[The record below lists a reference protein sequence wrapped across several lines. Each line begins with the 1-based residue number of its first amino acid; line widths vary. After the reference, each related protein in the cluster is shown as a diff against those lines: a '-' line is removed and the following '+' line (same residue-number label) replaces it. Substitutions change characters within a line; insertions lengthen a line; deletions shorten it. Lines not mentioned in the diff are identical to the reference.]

1 MKPQTFLIKSDN
13 PYLLKALVEDLV
25 KEGYKAT
32 WGRSY
37 QECTYICSNAH
48 AGSGIHTVPDWKLY
62 MNNRQNSKFHKT
74 FTLPQDYS
82 QAFKFAVEQ
91 LKVVNDIIKVEE
103 KTGHLVSGE
112 VYWSNN
118 EIYHKGFIWR
128 FKDIES
134 SEYINNLSI
143 IEIDREAFNK
153 NRGLNDKAW
162 QNIRKATLDEIEWLE
177 ACEKADTY
185 IPEKDTIKP
194 KFEVGKW
201 YKYNDW
207 YIKYF
212 EHSSDGI
219 WKSSEEINA
228 EGKYRNC
235 FSNFGCNDNKQL
247 LTDLSE
253 IQQYLP
259 DGHEDKIIKYTLEE
273 GEYYKV
279 VEDDYWMIGRVSKGN
294 NGNND
299 GLLLRGECS
308 YSIDSDGDYNVDDD
322 WCYYDEEKGEVIRD
336 FTKLFEDSDEVMW
349 LEACYKAGEYLT
361 KEEALKPKST
371 IEVGDIV
378 VVTKRRADNDAS
390 VGRIVKV
397 TKIDGSDIP
406 YCVEDYYEL
415 YDFKVD
421 NSWCIDVRL
430 ATQEEI
436 NEALLNKA
444 KKNYPVGTHF
454 KSAFRPNNLEIYSV
468 EKDYYSWYRDGNIV
482 VNHRVGPS
490 IYHNGNWAE
499 IVESRPEIRTA
510 KFGEVTFTI
519 EGNNDYATTKYG
531 KVTKGSIE
539 KAVDYLKNPP
549 TLAGFKLTI
558 HTGNDYEKISN
569 VNMLFK
575 IGFGCQSGTLQ
586 ELEDILKCFS

>member
-1 MKPQTFLIKSDN
+1 MTPQTFLIESDN

-48 AGSGIHTVPDWKLY
+48 ACTGIHTVPNWKLY
-62 MNNRQNSKFHKT
+62 MDKRQNSKFHKT
-74 FTLPQDYS
+74 FTLPQDYQ

-91 LKVVNDIIKVEE
+91 LEVVNDIIKVEE
-103 KTGHLVSGE
+103 KTGHLMSGE

-134 SEYINNLSI
+134 SEYINNHSVL
-143 IEIDREAFNK
+143 EIDKEIFNK
-153 NRGLNDKAW
+153 NRGLNNEAW
-162 QNIRKATLDEIEWLE
+162 KNIRKATLDEIEWLE
-177 ACEKADTY
+177 ACERAGTY
-185 IPEKDTIKP
+185 IPEEDAIEP

-201 YKYNDW
+201 Y
-207 YIKYF
+207 
-212 EHSSDGI
+212 
-219 WKSSEEINA
+219 EINYPCIDKKFIVKA
-228 EGKYRNC
+228 PNNWMCTNNIENKVYYPDGS
-235 FSNFGCNDNKQL
+235 FSNDKIIL
-247 LTDLSE
+247 REVSIEE

-294 NGNND
+294 NGDND
-299 GLLLRGECS
+299 GLLLRGDCS
-308 YSIDSDGDYNVDDD
+308 YSIDSNGDYDVDED
-322 WCYYDEEKGEVIRD
+322 WCYYDEEDGRVVRN
-336 FTKLFEDSDEVMW
+336 FTKLSKDSDKVMW
-349 LEACYKAGEYLT
+349 LEACYNAGKYLT
-361 KEEALKPKST
+361 KKEALKPKST
-371 IEVGDIV
+371 IKVGDIV
-378 VVTKRRADNDAS
+378 VVTKQISGNRVS
-390 VGRIVKV
+390 VGSVVKIVE
-397 TKIDGSDIP
+397 IDDSSIP
-406 YCVEDYYEL
+406 YKTEDYYKL
-415 YDFKVD
+415 YEWGLSY
-421 NSWCIDVRL
+421 SWCNDVRL

-436 NEALLNKA
+436 NEALLNEA
-444 KKNYPVGTHF
+444 KRRYPIGTHF
-454 KSAFRPNNLEIYSV
+454 KSAYKPNYPRTYTV

-482 VNHRVGPS
+482 VNHKMGPS
-490 IYHNGNWAE
+490 IYCNGNWAE
-499 IVESRPEIRTA
+499 IVESKPEIRTA

-531 KVTKGSIE
+531 KVTKGLIE

-569 VNMLFK
+569 VNKLFK

-586 ELEDILKCFS
+586 ELENILKCFS

>member
-1 MKPQTFLIKSDN
+1 MTPQTFLIKSDN

-48 AGSGIHTVPDWKLY
+48 ACTGIHTVPDWKLY
-62 MNNRQNSKFHKT
+62 MDKRHNSKFHKT
-74 FTLPQDYS
+74 FTLPQDYQ

-91 LKVVNDIIKVEE
+91 LQVVNDIIKVEE
-103 KTGHLVSGE
+103 KTGHLMSGE

-134 SEYINNLSI
+134 SEYITNHSVL
-143 IEIDREAFNK
+143 EIDKEIFNK
-153 NRGLNDKAW
+153 NRGLNDRAW
-162 QNIRKATLDEIEWLE
+162 QNIRKATLDEVEWLE

-185 IPEKDTIKP
+185 IPEEDTIKP
-194 KFEVGKW
+194 KFKVGKW
-201 YKYNDW
+201 Y
-207 YIKYF
+207 
-212 EHSSDGI
+212 
-219 WKSSEEINA
+219 EINYPCIDKKFIVKA
-228 EGKYRNC
+228 PNNWMCTNNIENKVYYPEGA
-235 FSNFGCNDNKQL
+235 FPNDKIIL
-247 LTDLSE
+247 REMPIEE

-299 GLLLRGECS
+299 GLLLRGDCS
-308 YSIDSDGDYNVDDD
+308 YSIDSNGDYDVDED
-322 WCYYDEEKGEVIRD
+322 WCYYDEEDGRVVRN
-336 FTKLFEDSDEVMW
+336 FTKLSKDSDEVMW
-349 LEACYKAGEYLT
+349 LEACYNAGEYLT

-371 IEVGDIV
+371 IKVGDIV
-378 VVTKRRADNDAS
+378 VVTKQESGNYAS
-390 VGRIVKV
+390 IGSIVKV
-397 TKIDGSDIP
+397 IMIDNSGVP
-406 YCVEDYYEL
+406 YKTEDCFNL
-415 YDFKVD
+415 YNWTLH

-436 NEALLNKA
+436 NEALLNEA
-444 KKNYPVGTHF
+444 KRRYPIGTHF
-454 KSAFRPNNLEIYSV
+454 KSAYKPNYPRTYTV

-482 VNHRVGPS
+482 VNHKMGPS
-490 IYHNGNWAE
+490 IYYNGNWAE
-499 IVESRPEIRTA
+499 IVESKPEIRTA

-531 KVTKGSIE
+531 KVTKGLIE

-558 HTGNDYEKISN
+558 HTENGYEKISN
-569 VNMLFK
+569 VNKLFK

-586 ELEDILKCFS
+586 ELENILKCFS